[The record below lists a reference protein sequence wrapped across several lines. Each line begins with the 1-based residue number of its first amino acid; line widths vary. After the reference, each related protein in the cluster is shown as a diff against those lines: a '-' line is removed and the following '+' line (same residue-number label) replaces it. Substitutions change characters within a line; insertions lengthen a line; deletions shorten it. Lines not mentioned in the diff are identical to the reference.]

1 MANDG
6 FEEEVESG
14 AVLPLRDLEL
24 EPRGNEAFLWYD
36 ENEEEQ
42 DSPTK
47 VTAPEVVNRFEVF
60 FSLAIFSTPLF
71 FLVGSLFRGVFWLF
85 FFFFFLG
92 GGVVEGFGNKG
103 ETIASDNCG
112 ERQK

>member
-1 MANDG
+1 MADDG

-24 EPRGNEAFLWYD
+24 EPRGDEAFLWYDDD

-47 VTAPEVVNRFEVF
+47 VTAPEVVNRFEVS
-60 FSLAIFSTPLF
+60 FSLAVFSTPLSVF
-71 FLVGSLFRGVFWLF
+71 GWFLV
-85 FFFFFLG
+85 
-92 GGVVEGFGNKG
+92 
-103 ETIASDNCG
+103 
-112 ERQK
+112 